1 MSFVFQHQDPRFWH
15 LIVETAE
22 KAGFEYAGAV
32 KQNNGQTSFKKRQN
46 PFTVLSGQLIIN
58 FKKVNNPKSIMRANL
73 GGDVTDLVY
82 QAIEDIIANKHGATL
97 EEINDDIVIKFM
109 ELNIL
114 DVVAKKYQD
123 ITPFLAAN
131 FEFDKDTE
139 KYLIKK
145 NTKFKANIPIE
156 VRIKYY
162 VVSMLRRLAREGT
175 NPHVDDIILQIMPL
189 LKNGITPERQTILS
203 VLDDIADR
211 VGEDQYRLKS
221 TGQGSLFDLV

>member
-1 MSFVFQHQDPRFWH
+1 MRGSIWKLPNEDYELEAIEGGEHNKTKDDYSNLIAESIREMYRVLKFDRWMSFVFQHQDPRFWH

-109 ELNIL
+109 E
-114 DVVAKKYQD
+114 
-123 ITPFLAAN
+123 ITIS
-131 FEFDKDTE
+131 
-139 KYLIKK
+139 YLV
-145 NTKFKANIPIE
+145 NHRTF
-156 VRIKYY
+156 
-162 VVSMLRRLAREGT
+162 T
-175 NPHVDDIILQIMPL
+175 
-189 LKNGITPERQTILS
+189 
-203 VLDDIADR
+203 
-211 VGEDQYRLKS
+211 
-221 TGQGSLFDLV
+221 